1 LSVSHTVK
9 ATKSVEEAL
18 TALTERVSFL
28 RWRVGEPAVDE
39 LVGAELAADPDALAA
54 AVAAS
59 RPAWDVDDPM
69 VLASLWWQAYAYRV
83 AGTSLACWLLTG
95 VGPVPLAAGI
105 GRHRPS
111 SIVCAPGDV
120 GETSLETLVDRL
132 FAGHLDPVAASL
144 RDRHCIGEQLLWG
157 NAAAGVASALLALA
171 GADGTSPEVRQKAPA
186 ITDALPHDMPALGT
200 WRNGEYRRTTCC
212 LWFKTPVAKG
222 GYCNDCSFVTRS

>member
-1 LSVSHTVK
+1 VSHTVK

-28 RWRVGEPAVDE
+28 RWRVGEPADGE
-39 LVGAELAADPDALAA
+39 LVGAELAAEPDVLAA

-59 RPAWDVDDPM
+59 RPAWDVEDPM

-95 VGPVPLAAGI
+95 VGPVPVAVGI

-111 SIVCAPGDV
+111 SIVCAPDDA
-120 GETSLETLVDRL
+120 GETSLDALVGRL
-132 FAGHLDPVAASL
+132 FADHLDHVAASL
-144 RDRHCIGEQLLWG
+144 RDRHRVGEQLLWG

-171 GADGTSPEVRQKAPA
+171 GAEGAPA
-186 ITDALPHDMPALGT
+186 DLRKRAPAVTDALPHGMPALGT
-200 WRNGEYRRTTCC
+200 WHDGEYRRTTCC

-222 GYCNDCSFVTRS
+222 GYCSDCSFSARD

>member
-1 LSVSHTVK
+1 VSEASNALS
-9 ATKSVEEAL
+9 
-18 TALTERVSFL
+18 ALTERVSFL
-28 RWRVGEPAVDE
+28 RWRVGEPADDE
-39 LVGAELAADPDALAA
+39 LVGADLASDPDVLAA

-95 VGPVPLAAGI
+95 VGPVPIAVGI

-111 SIVCAPGDV
+111 SIVCSDAT
-120 GETSLETLVDRL
+120 ETELDALVERL
-132 FAGHLDPVAASL
+132 FAGHLDLVAASL
-144 RDRHCIGEQLLWG
+144 RDRHRVGEQLLWG

-171 GADGTSPEVRQKAPA
+171 GADGTPADLRQKAPA

-200 WRNGEYRRTTCC
+200 WHDGEYRRTTCC

-222 GYCNDCSFVTRS
+222 GYCSDCSFSPS